1 MTLRARAAKTA
12 NHTPEQLAFQHALTR
27 TVTRPLSRPA
37 PPDPKQDIDEGARKK
52 CIELTL
58 EALTLHKVE
67 KDQSMYVKKALE
79 AWNGALWMVVIGT
92 AFGAS
97 VAHEKHGLLMFCVG
111 RVHCL
116 CFMSFNEGDLING
129 KKEGEGG
136 APGGGGGGGEGGD
149 GEKQDE
155 EGKGEE

>member
-1 MTLRARAAKTA
+1 MA
-12 NHTPEQLAFQHALTR
+12 E
-27 TVTRPLSRPA
+27 
-37 PPDPKQDIDEGARKK
+37 DARKK

-67 KDQSMYVKKALE
+67 KDQSMHVKKALE

-97 VAHEKHGLLMFCVG
+97 VAHEKHGLLMFSVG

-136 APGGGGGGGEGGD
+136 GAASGGGGGGGGGD
-149 GEKQDE
+149 GGEGEKKE
-155 EGKGEE
+155 EEAKGEE

>member
-1 MTLRARAAKTA
+1 MA
-12 NHTPEQLAFQHALTR
+12 E
-27 TVTRPLSRPA
+27 
-37 PPDPKQDIDEGARKK
+37 DARKK

-67 KDQSMYVKKALE
+67 KDQSMHVKKALE

-111 RVHCL
+111 RVHVL
-116 CFMSFNEGDLING
+116 CFSSFNEGDLCPPSAGEGGEGAAPAVG
-129 KKEGEGG
+129 KKEEEEE
-136 APGGGGGGGEGGD
+136 AKGGE
-149 GEKQDE
+149 E
-155 EGKGEE
+155 

>member
-1 MTLRARAAKTA
+1 MAAAAEPFKVDPSL
-12 NHTPEQLAFQHALTR
+12 PEPRILVSDMAE
-27 TVTRPLSRPA
+27 
-37 PPDPKQDIDEGARKK
+37 DARKK

-67 KDQSMYVKKALE
+67 KDQSMHVKKALE
-79 AWNGALWMVVIGT
+79 AWNGALWMVIIGT

-116 CFMSFNEGDLING
+116 AFMSFNEGDLING
-129 KKEGEGG
+129 RKEGAGAAGSGG
-136 APGGGGGGGEGGD
+136 GGGGGGGEADGGA
-149 GEKQDE
+149 EQKEE